1 MIAHKNSHKYF
12 LALAL
17 IAALIFPA
25 TANAAPKLVTLKAAA
40 KWAESTDVELFTV
53 TAESVITV
61 KNVLSNTSNI
71 EIQARDF
78 AGASIWSKTIDSGSD
93 EVATAI
99 AADSQGNIWLA
110 GNSAAAISAETAT
123 ATGSALNPDN
133 VAIENVTPLRQDM
146 RLLTLWKVSKA
157 GEVTETL
164 ATLQNEISIV
174 EAISISPTG
183 ISAIGSRESGPFLI
197 STNIKG
203 EFSKELKI
211 GTAKTK
217 LNSVVRL
224 GDGTINLFGSST
236 ETLSGKRLVGR
247 EDGVLIKVSKAGTIS
262 SVVRSSAP
270 RALRSWTS
278 ATSTLFLTGSV
289 KSGTTSESAITKFTS
304 SFAPTWT
311 TRIAST
317 GATLAANGPN
327 KSFYVALEPTA
338 AIKGLSPIKLIKG
351 QTFVLQFDSKG
362 LLVGAFSAAEMNAA
376 KAIAY
381 SAVGGLFLLT
391 ETGIFR
397 VGGAR

>member
-1 MIAHKNSHKYF
+1 VIAHKNLRKYF
-12 LALAL
+12 LAPAL
-17 IAALIFPA
+17 IAALVFPA
-25 TANAAPKLVTLKAAA
+25 TASAAPKLVTVKAAV

-78 AGASIWSKTIDSGSD
+78 AGASLWSKTIDSGSD
-93 EVATAI
+93 EVATTI

-110 GNSAAAISAETAT
+110 GNSAAVIRAETTT

-146 RLLTLWKVSKA
+146 RQLTLWKVSKA

-164 ATLQNEISIV
+164 ATLQNEISIID
-174 EAISISPTG
+174 AISISPTG
-183 ISAIGSRESGPFLI
+183 ISAIGTRESGPFLI

-224 GDGTINLFGSST
+224 GDGTVNLFGSST
-236 ETLSGKRLVGR
+236 ETLAGKKLVGR
-247 EDGVLIKVSKAGTIS
+247 EDGVLIKVSKTGAIS

-270 RALRSWTS
+270 RAQRSWTS
-278 ATSTLFLTGSV
+278 ATNTLLLTGSV

-304 SFAPTWT
+304 SFVPTWT

-317 GATLAANGPN
+317 GAAFAANGPN

-338 AIKGLSPIKLIKG
+338 AVKGLAPLKLVKG
-351 QTFVLQFDSKG
+351 QGLVLQFDSKG
-362 LLVGAFSAAEMNAA
+362 LLVGAFSAAEMSAP

-381 SAVGGLFLLT
+381 STIGGLFLLT

-397 VGGAR
+397 VGGAK

>member
-1 MIAHKNSHKYF
+1 VIAHKNLRKYF
-12 LALAL
+12 LAPAL
-17 IAALIFPA
+17 IAALVFPA
-25 TANAAPKLVTLKAAA
+25 TASAAPKLVTVKAAV

-78 AGASIWSKTIDSGSD
+78 AGASLWSKTIDSGSD
-93 EVATAI
+93 EVATTI

-110 GNSAAAISAETAT
+110 GNSAAVIRAETTT

-146 RLLTLWKVSKA
+146 RQLTLWKVSKA

-164 ATLQNEISIV
+164 ATLQNEISIID
-174 EAISISPTG
+174 AISISPTG
-183 ISAIGSRESGPFLI
+183 ISAIGTRESGPFLI

-224 GDGTINLFGSST
+224 GDGTVNLFGSST
-236 ETLSGKRLVGR
+236 ETLAGKKLVGR
-247 EDGVLIKVSKAGTIS
+247 EDGVLIKVSKTGAIS

-327 KSFYVALEPTA
+327 KSFYVGLEPTA
-338 AIKGLSPIKLIKG
+338 AIKGLSPIKLVKG
-351 QTFVLQFDSKG
+351 QSFILQFDSKG

-381 SAVGGLFLLT
+381 SPVGGLFLLT
-391 ETGIFR
+391 ETGIFK

>member
-1 MIAHKNSHKYF
+1 MIAHKNLRRYF
-12 LALAL
+12 LAPAL
-17 IAALIFPA
+17 IAALVFPA
-25 TANAAPKLVTLKAAA
+25 TASAAPKLITVKAAV
-40 KWAESTDVELFTV
+40 KWAESADVELFTV

-78 AGASIWSKTIDSGSD
+78 TGANLWSKIIDSGSD

-99 AADSQGNIWLA
+99 AADNQGNIWLA
-110 GNSAAAISAETAT
+110 GNSANAISVETAT
-123 ATGSALNPDN
+123 ATGGALNPDN

-146 RLLTLWKVSKA
+146 RQLTFWKLSKA
-157 GEVTETL
+157 GEITETL
-164 ATLQNEISIV
+164 SSIQSEISIV
-174 EAISISPTG
+174 DAISISPTG
-183 ISAIGSRESGPFLI
+183 ISAICSRESGPILI
-197 STNIKG
+197 SINIKG
-203 EFSKELKI
+203 QFSKELKI

-224 GDGTINLFGSST
+224 GDGTINIFGSSS
-236 ETLSGKRLVGR
+236 ETLSGKKLVGR
-247 EDGVLIKVSKAGTIS
+247 VDGVLIKVSKTGGIS

-289 KSGTTSESAITKFTS
+289 KSGATSESAITKFSS
-304 SFAPTWT
+304 SFVPTWT

-327 KSFYVALEPTA
+327 KSFFVALEPTA
-338 AIKGLSPIKLIKG
+338 VIKSLRPVKLVKG
-351 QTFVLQFDSKG
+351 QSLILQFDSKG
-362 LLVGAFSAAEMNAA
+362 LLVSAFSTAEMSAA

-381 SAVGGLFLLT
+381 SAVGGVFLLT

-397 VGGAR
+397 VGGAK

>member
-1 MIAHKNSHKYF
+1 MIAHKNLRRYF
-12 LALAL
+12 LAPAL
-17 IAALIFPA
+17 ISALVFPT
-25 TANAAPKLVTLKAAA
+25 TASAAPKLVTVKSAV
-40 KWAESTDVELFTV
+40 KWAESAEVELFTV
-53 TAESVITV
+53 TAESVITL

-78 AGASIWSKTIDSGSD
+78 AGTNLWSKIIDSGSD

-110 GNSAAAISAETAT
+110 GNSAAAASADTAT

-133 VAIENVTPLRQDM
+133 VTIENVTPLRQDM
-146 RLLTLWKVSKA
+146 RQLTLWKINKV
-157 GEVTETL
+157 GEVTETFSNV
-164 ATLQNEISIV
+164 QSEISIAD
-174 EAISISPTG
+174 AISISPTG
-183 ISAIGSRESGPFLI
+183 ISVIGSRESGPFLI

-203 EFSKELKI
+203 EFGKELKI

-224 GDGTINLFGSST
+224 GDGTVNLFGSST
-236 ETLSGKRLVGR
+236 ETLSGKKLVGR
-247 EDGVLIKVSKAGTIS
+247 EDGVLIKVSKSGAIS

-270 RALRSWTS
+270 RAQRSWTS
-278 ATSTLFLTGSV
+278 ATNTLFLTGSV
-289 KSGTTSESAITKFTS
+289 RSGTTIESAITKFTS

-317 GATLAANGPN
+317 GVALATNGPN
-327 KSFYVALEPTA
+327 KSFYAVLEPTG
-338 AIKGLSPIKLIKG
+338 AIKGLASFKLVKG
-351 QTFVLQFDSKG
+351 QSLVLQFDSKG
-362 LLVGAFSAAEMNAA
+362 LLVGAFSAAEMSEA

-381 SAVGGLFLLT
+381 SAIGGLFLFT

-397 VGGAR
+397 VGVAK

>member
-1 MIAHKNSHKYF
+1 LRKYF
-12 LALAL
+12 LAPAL
-17 IAALIFPA
+17 IAALVFPA
-25 TANAAPKLVTLKAAA
+25 TASAAPKLVTVKAAV

-78 AGASIWSKTIDSGSD
+78 AGASLWSKTIDSGSD

-146 RLLTLWKVSKA
+146 RQLTLWKVSKA

-164 ATLQNEISIV
+164 ATLQNEISIID
-174 EAISISPTG
+174 AISISPTG
-183 ISAIGSRESGPFLI
+183 ISAIGTRESGPFLI

-224 GDGTINLFGSST
+224 GDGTVNLFGSST
-236 ETLSGKRLVGR
+236 ETLAGKKLVGR
-247 EDGVLIKVSKAGTIS
+247 EDGVLIKVSKTGAIS

-270 RALRSWTS
+270 RAQRSWTS
-278 ATSTLFLTGSV
+278 ATNTLLLTGSV

-304 SFAPTWT
+304 SFVPTWT

-317 GATLAANGPN
+317 GAAFAANGPN

-338 AIKGLSPIKLIKG
+338 AVKGLAPLKLVKG
-351 QTFVLQFDSKG
+351 QGLVLQFDSKG
-362 LLVGAFSAAEMNAA
+362 LLVGAFSAAEMSAP

-381 SAVGGLFLLT
+381 STIGGLFLLT

-397 VGGAR
+397 VGGAK

>member
-1 MIAHKNSHKYF
+1 MIAHKNSHRYL
-12 LALAL
+12 LAPAL
-17 IAALIFPA
+17 IAALLFPA
-25 TANAAPKLVTLKAAA
+25 TASAAPKLVTVKAAV

>member
-1 MIAHKNSHKYF
+1 VIAHKNLHKYF
-12 LALAL
+12 LAPAL
-17 IAALIFPA
+17 IAALVFPA
-25 TANAAPKLVTLKAAA
+25 TANAAPKLVTVKAAV

-78 AGASIWSKTIDSGSD
+78 AGASLWSKTIDSGSD

-110 GNSAAAISAETAT
+110 GNSAVAASAETAT

-133 VAIENVTPLRQDM
+133 VTNENVTPFRQDM
-146 RLLTLWKVSKA
+146 RLLTLWKLSKA

-224 GDGTINLFGSST
+224 GDGTVNLFGSST
-236 ETLSGKRLVGR
+236 ETLSGKKLVGR
-247 EDGVLIKVSKAGTIS
+247 EDGVLIKVSKAGAIS

-289 KSGTTSESAITKFTS
+289 KSGTASESAITKFTS

-311 TRIAST
+311 TRITST

-338 AIKGLSPIKLIKG
+338 AIKGVTPIKLIKG
-351 QTFVLQFDSKG
+351 QSFLLQFDSKG
-362 LLVGAFSAAEMNAA
+362 LLVGAFSAVEMSAA

-381 SAVGGLFLLT
+381 SALGGLFLLT
-391 ETGIFR
+391 ETGIFK
-397 VGGAR
+397 VGGAK

>member
-1 MIAHKNSHKYF
+1 MIAHKNLHKYF
-12 LALAL
+12 LAPAL
-17 IAALIFPA
+17 IAALLFPA
-25 TANAAPKLVTLKAAA
+25 TASAAPKLVTVKAAT
-40 KWAESTDVELFTV
+40 KWAESTDVELLTI

-78 AGASIWSKTIDSGSD
+78 AGASLWSKTIDSGSD

-110 GNSAAAISAETAT
+110 GNSAAAPSAETAT

-133 VAIENVTPLRQDM
+133 VTIENVTPLRQDM
-146 RLLTLWKVSKA
+146 RQLTLWKISKS
-157 GEVTETL
+157 GEVTETFSS
-164 ATLQNEISIV
+164 TQSEISIV
-174 EAISISPTG
+174 EAISISSTG
-183 ISAIGSRESGPFLI
+183 ISLIGARESGPFLI
-197 STNIKG
+197 STNLKG
-203 EFSKELKI
+203 EFGKELKI

-224 GDGTINLFGSST
+224 GDGTVNLFGSST
-236 ETLSGKRLVGR
+236 ETLSGKKLVGR
-247 EDGVLIKVSKAGTIS
+247 EDGVLIKVSKTGAIS
-262 SVVRSSAP
+262 SLVRSSAP

-338 AIKGLSPIKLIKG
+338 AIKGVTPIKLIKG
-351 QTFVLQFDSKG
+351 QSFLLQFDSKG
-362 LLVGAFSAAEMNAA
+362 LLVGAFSAAEMSAA

-381 SAVGGLFLLT
+381 SAAGGLFLLT

-397 VGGAR
+397 VGVAR

>member
-1 MIAHKNSHKYF
+1 VIAHKNLRKYF
-12 LALAL
+12 LAPAL
-17 IAALIFPA
+17 IAALVFPA
-25 TANAAPKLVTLKAAA
+25 TASAAPKLVTVKAAV

-78 AGASIWSKTIDSGSD
+78 AGASLWSKTIDSGSD
-93 EVATAI
+93 EVATTI

-110 GNSAAAISAETAT
+110 GNSAAVIRAETTT

-146 RLLTLWKVSKA
+146 RQLTLWKVSKA

-164 ATLQNEISIV
+164 ATLQNEISIID
-174 EAISISPTG
+174 AISISPTG
-183 ISAIGSRESGPFLI
+183 ISAIGTRESGPFLI

-224 GDGTINLFGSST
+224 GDGTVNLFGSST
-236 ETLSGKRLVGR
+236 ETLAGKKLVGR
-247 EDGVLIKVSKAGTIS
+247 EDGVLIKVSKTGAIS

-327 KSFYVALEPTA
+327 KSFYVGLEPTA
-338 AIKGLSPIKLIKG
+338 AIKGMSPIKLVKG
-351 QTFVLQFDSKG
+351 QSFILQFDSKG

-381 SAVGGLFLLT
+381 SPVGGLFLLT
-391 ETGIFR
+391 ETGIFK